1 MTVPAGA
8 IRIEHVSRRFR
19 VHDKATRSLK
29 ELAVSLGRDTGR
41 DVQALTDVS
50 FSVEPGEAVA
60 LVGRNGSGKSTLLR
74 IVSGIIQPSSGR
86 VEVGGRVGS
95 LLELGAGFHPEFSGR
110 ENVYLNGSIH
120 GLSRRTID
128 EAMDEIVAFAELER
142 FIDLPVRTYSSG
154 MVMRLGF
161 AVAAH
166 IQADIL
172 LLDEVF
178 AVGDEE
184 FQRKCFRKVV
194 EFKQRGGTIVFVS
207 HDAAAVERLCE
218 RAVLLRQGEVVIDG
232 NAQAAL
238 TVYQQQLAAERNP
251 AEAAAGLREWGSGE
265 AHIRAVRVLGAEGEE
280 RKAFLAGEPAVIEVR
295 VETEQAL
302 PAPWL
307 SYELHDETGLL
318 LAAGGEDT
326 ARLGWREES
335 GERLLRLAVDRLP
348 VADGVFRL
356 RFGLAAGE
364 GGSWYH
370 LLDDA
375 VEFVVHPASD
385 GKGAL
390 RLEGSWSMQEI
401 AAGGGN
407 PH

>member
-50 FSVEPGEAVA
+50 FAVEPGEAVA

-184 FQRKCFRKVV
+184 FQRKCFRKVA

-218 RAVLLRQGEVVIDG
+218 RAVLLRQGQVVIDG

-265 AHIRAVRVLGAEGEE
+265 AHIRSVRVLGQEGDE
-280 RKAFLAGEPAVIEVR
+280 RKAFLAGEPAVVEVL
-295 VETEQAL
+295 VEAEQAL
-302 PAPWL
+302 LAPWL

>member
-1 MTVPAGA
+1 MVGRPLVVVSFRLDVEQEAPFSEFYNHRYLPGLMHDVPA
-8 IRIEHVSRRFR
+8 IRSAWRYQEHHV
-19 VHDKATRSLK
+19 AGSLK
-29 ELAVSLGRDTGR
+29 YYRK
-41 DVQALTDVS
+41 QFLTIFECGS
-50 FSVEPGEAVA
+50 RPEA
-60 LVGRNGSGKSTLLR
+60 
-74 IVSGIIQPSSGR
+74 
-86 VEVGGRVGS
+86 
-95 LLELGAGFHPEFSGR
+95 
-110 ENVYLNGSIH
+110 
-120 GLSRRTID
+120 
-128 EAMDEIVAFAELER
+128 
-142 FIDLPVRTYSSG
+142 
-154 MVMRLGF
+154 
-161 AVAAH
+161 
-166 IQADIL
+166 
-172 LLDEVF
+172 
-178 AVGDEE
+178 
-184 FQRKCFRKVV
+184 
-194 EFKQRGGTIVFVS
+194 
-207 HDAAAVERLCE
+207 
-218 RAVLLRQGEVVIDG
+218 
-232 NAQAAL
+232 
-238 TVYQQQLAAERNP
+238 
-251 AEAAAGLREWGSGE
+251 
-265 AHIRAVRVLGAEGEE
+265 
-280 RKAFLAGEPAVIEVR
+280 
-295 VETEQAL
+295 EQAL
-302 PAPWL
+302 LAPWL